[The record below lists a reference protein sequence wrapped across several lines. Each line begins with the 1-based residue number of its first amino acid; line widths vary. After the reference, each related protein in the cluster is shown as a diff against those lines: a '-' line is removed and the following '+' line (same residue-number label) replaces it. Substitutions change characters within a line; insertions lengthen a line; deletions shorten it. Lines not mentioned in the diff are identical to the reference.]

1 MADEILSEKS
11 LSESKS
17 TGASKS
23 SQKTNGMSGDREGL
37 EFLRKGL
44 ENNYGLTNPQLIH
57 SYKSMLLTR
66 FVDDRIDTLI
76 KQGKATFLISGSG
89 HEAIQVAMAMAM
101 KAGKDWF
108 FTYYRDNAIATAL
121 GITAVD
127 IFRHIMGK
135 ATDSFTGG
143 RQMPMHLGSKAL
155 RMPTASSPT
164 GTQYLQAVGAALSGV
179 YRKTDEVVY
188 VGGGEGSTS
197 EGEFFEAVNWA
208 ARAKLPV
215 IFVIQ
220 NNRFAISVPIE
231 QQTAGGSVYKVCSG
245 FEGLHR
251 FHIDGTDFMESYA
264 TAKEAVRLAR
274 AKEGPSL
281 IYADVV
287 RLRSHSASDAQEK
300 YRSKDEIE
308 RDRLKD
314 PIVKM
319 ERFLLEKG
327 ILNEASISE
336 IRKELTDS
344 VSHDAEEVFKEAS
357 PDASTVEKY
366 LFCPPEEQ
374 TKINYEASTPAGA
387 PIVMVDA
394 INHALHEEM
403 EKNPNM
409 IIYGEDIEDGKGG
422 VFTATKGLSTK
433 YGTERVFNSP
443 LAEASIV
450 GTAVGAA
457 LTGLKPV
464 IEIQFADYIFPAMM
478 QIRNELVMYRYRSN
492 NMNSCPVTIRVAC
505 GGYIGG
511 GHYHSQNIETLFAKC
526 PGLYVAYPSN
536 AADAK
541 GLLKTACRLND
552 PVMFLEH
559 KFLYRQG
566 YAKSPEPDAEY
577 YLPFG
582 KAAVKKEGNDLTIV
596 TYGAMVEKALRASR
610 ELEKKGHGIEVI
622 DVRTIVPFDLDT
634 VLNSVKKTGKVIV
647 FHEDTKFL
655 GFGAEIASEIAEKA
669 FEHLDAPVKRVAGL
683 HIHIPYHPNFEKAAL
698 PQDDWILKASEEMLS
713 Y

>member
-1 MADEILSEKS
+1 MAEKIIK
-11 LSESKS
+11 EK
-17 TGASKS
+17 
-23 SQKTNGMSGDREGL
+23 KTNGMAADGESSSGGKEYLKIGV
-37 EFLRKGL
+37 EK
-44 ENNYGLTNPQLIH
+44 NYGLSNEKIIH
-57 SYKSMLLTR
+57 AYKSMLLTR
-66 FVDDRIDTLI
+66 FIDDRIDTFI

-89 HEAIQVAMAMAM
+89 HEAVQVALAMAM
-101 KAGKDWF
+101 KGGKDWF
-108 FTYYRDNAIATAL
+108 FTYYRDNAIGTAL
-121 GITAVD
+121 GITAEM

-135 ATDSFTGG
+135 ASDPFTGG
-143 RQMPMHLGSKAL
+143 RQMPMHLGSAEL

-164 GTQYLQAVGAALSGV
+164 GSQYLQGVGAAMSAV

-197 EGEFFEAVNWA
+197 EGEFFEAINWA
-208 ARAKLPV
+208 ARKKLPV
-215 IFVIQ
+215 IFCIQ
-220 NNRFAISVPIE
+220 NNGFAISVPIE
-231 QQTAGGSVYKVCSG
+231 QQTAGASVYKVVGG

-251 FHIDGTDFMESYA
+251 FHIDGTNFMESYA

-274 AKEGPSL
+274 KGEGPSF

-300 YRSKDEIE
+300 YRTKDEIE
-308 RDRLKD
+308 SDRLKD
-314 PIVKM
+314 PIVWLEQFM
-319 ERFLLEKG
+319 LEKK
-327 ILNEASISE
+327 IIDEDEIQE
-336 IRKELTDS
+336 IRKEINDVVLKSAD
-344 VSHDAEEVFKEAS
+344 EVYKEPL
-357 PDASTVEKY
+357 PDAADVEKY
-366 LFCPPEEQ
+366 LFCPEDQQ
-374 TKINYEASTPAGA
+374 TKIDYEKSEPKGE
-387 PIVMVDA
+387 PIVIVDA

-403 EKNPNM
+403 ELNEN
-409 IIYGEDIEDGKGG
+409 IIVYGEDIADGKGG

-433 YGTERVFNSP
+433 FGNDRVFNSP

-478 QIRNELVMYRYRSN
+478 QIRDELVMYRYRSN
-492 NMNSCPVTIRVAC
+492 NMNECPVTIRVAV

-511 GHYHSQNIETLFAKC
+511 GHYHSQNIEAIFAKC
-526 PGLYVAYPSN
+526 PGLYIAYPSN

-541 GLLKTACRLND
+541 GLLKTACQIKD
-552 PVMFLEH
+552 PVMFMEH

-566 YAKSPEPDAEY
+566 YAKSPEPSADY

-596 TYGAMVEKALRASR
+596 TYGAMVEKALRSSR
-610 ELEKKGHGIEVI
+610 ELEKKGYGVEVI
-622 DVRTIVPFDLDT
+622 DVRTIVPLDSDT
-634 VLNSVKKTGKVIV
+634 ILNSVKKTGKVIV

-655 GFGAEIASEIAEKA
+655 GFGAEIASQIAEFA
-669 FEHLDAPVKRVAGL
+669 FEYLDAPIKRVAGL
-683 HIHIPYHPNFEKAAL
+683 HIHIPFSPPLEKAAL
-698 PQDDWILKASEEMLS
+698 PQESWILKAAEEILS